1 MNTVKRLTTPEPY
14 VLKRRIGST
23 TYRVRL
29 HFNPESRETLDDKVL
44 RLLKNDLNLSPSHGR
59 MDLSQT
65 GRLPERS
72 SL

>member
-1 MNTVKRLTTPEPY
+1 MNMGKSPTTPEPY
-14 VLKRRIGST
+14 VIFRRIGST

-29 HFNPESRETLDDKVL
+29 RFNPDSRETLNDKVL
-44 RLLKNDLNLSPSHGR
+44 RLLKNDLNLSPGHAII
-59 MDLSQT
+59 DLSRT

>member
-1 MNTVKRLTTPEPY
+1 MNTVKKLTTPEPY
-14 VLKRRIGST
+14 VLHRRIGST

-44 RLLKNDLNLSPSHGR
+44 RLLKNDLNLSPSHAK

>member
-1 MNTVKRLTTPEPY
+1 MNTVKKLTTPEPY
-14 VLKRRIGST
+14 VLHRRIGST

-44 RLLKNDLNLSPSHGR
+44 RLLKNDLNLSPSNAK

>member
-1 MNTVKRLTTPEPY
+1 MNTAIKLTTPEPY
-14 VLKRRIGST
+14 VLHRRIGST

-29 HFNPESRETLDDKVL
+29 HFNPESKETLDDKVL
-44 RLLKNDLNLSPSHGR
+44 RLLKNDLNLSPSHATMG
-59 MDLSQT
+59 LSQT

>member
-1 MNTVKRLTTPEPY
+1 MNTVKMLTTPEPY
-14 VLKRRIGST
+14 VLHRRIGST

-29 HFNPESRETLDDKVL
+29 HFSPETKETLDDKIL
-44 RLLKNDLNLSPSHGR
+44 RLLKNDLELSPSHAKI
-59 MDLSQT
+59 DLSQT